1 MTAVTTSGLHDAPA
15 AGLRAQTTCGKTLIL
30 QRRLHGGR
38 SHILHLAHDADTGE
52 QLVVKTGGDPAKL
65 RHEARALTAL
75 ANRPG
80 LPCSRLIS
88 VTCLRTEEAPRA
100 QTALLI
106 AFAPGHHP
114 RTADD
119 FHALGRT
126 LATWHTAPTT
136 RRFETLYQPPA
147 RLLRLDRSF
156 AAHHA
161 PDLTGLLDTLLPPT
175 RHVWT
180 RTCLVHGDPS
190 PPNTLVDPGGIAVLI
205 DCENAALAHPG
216 LDLGRA
222 HFHAYWHSPT
232 SADALLA
239 GYTDLQ
245 PIPDQLPAWTAAAGI
260 HIAAWRH
267 SHRRRQGVLPWPPAL
282 EQARHWASTSTI

>member
-1 MTAVTTSGLHDAPA
+1 MTATRDLPDARAADLPA
-15 AGLRAQTTCGKTLIL
+15 RTTCGRTLIL

-38 SHILHLAHDADTGE
+38 SHVLHLAHDAGTGE

-75 ANRPG
+75 TDRPG

-88 VTCLRTEEAPRA
+88 VTCLRTDDAPRA

-106 AFAPGHHP
+106 AYAPGHHP
-114 RTADD
+114 RAAGD

-136 RRFETLYQPPA
+136 RRWENLYQPPA

-190 PPNTLVDPGGIAVLI
+190 PPNTLIHDGVAVLI

-222 HFHAYWHSPT
+222 LFHAHWHSPT

-245 PIPDQLPAWTAAAGI
+245 PLPDQLAAWTAAAGI

-267 SHRRRQGVLPWPPAL
+267 SHRRRQGVLPWSPAL
-282 EQARHWASTSTI
+282 EQARHWAGVSMI